1 MTGSKT
7 SESSASDIEV
17 QQHIAAAPAALYEMV
32 SDLPRMGEWSPE
44 NRGGR
49 WAGGARGPKVG
60 ATFRG
65 RNRAGWR
72 RWRTVVTVT
81 AADPGRRFAFDVHF
95 AAVPIST
102 WEYTFTA
109 ADGGCLV
116 TESWSDRRPGWMRKL
131 SGPVMDIPDR
141 ESHNRDGMEKTL
153 QALKNAAERAPAGE
167 SA

>member
-1 MTGSKT
+1 VSDLTV
-7 SESSASDIEV
+7 SE
-17 QQHIAAAPAALYEMV
+17 HIAAAPRDLYDMV

-44 NRGGR
+44 NTGGR
-49 WAGGARGPKVG
+49 WAGGARTAKVG

-81 AADPGRRFAFDVHF
+81 EASPGRRFAFDVHF

-102 WEYTFTA
+102 WEYTFA
-109 ADGGCLV
+109 EDGDGCLV
-116 TESWSDRRPGWMRKL
+116 TEEWTDRRPGWMRAL

-141 ESHNRDGMEKTL
+141 ESHNREGMQKTL
-153 QALKNAAERAPAGE
+153 QALKNAAERKAA
-167 SA
+167 S

>member
-1 MTGSKT
+1 M
-7 SESSASDIEV
+7 SDIEV
-17 QQHIAAAPAALYEMV
+17 SEHIAAAPAELYEMV

-44 NRGGR
+44 NTGGR
-49 WAGGARGPKVG
+49 WSGGTRTAKVG

-65 RNRAGWR
+65 RNRSGWR

-81 AADPGRRFAFDVHF
+81 AAEPGRRFAFDVHF

-116 TESWSDRRPGWMRKL
+116 TESWTERRPGWMRAL
-131 SGPVMDIPDR
+131 SGPVMAIPDR
-141 ESHNRDGMEKTL
+141 VEHNRAGMEATL
-153 QALKNAAERAPAGE
+153 RALKSAAERKAAP
-167 SA
+167 